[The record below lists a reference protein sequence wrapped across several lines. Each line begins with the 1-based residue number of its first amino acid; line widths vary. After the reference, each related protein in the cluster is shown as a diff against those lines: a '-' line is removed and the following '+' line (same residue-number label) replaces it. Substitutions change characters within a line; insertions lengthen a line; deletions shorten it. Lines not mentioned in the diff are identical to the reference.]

1 MAKAVMM
8 VYGIDQIDQVVREAC
23 EARKPQRFRPAQQ
36 LQQPTGRP
44 GGVPRPFSVAL
55 RLAAPQHR
63 ACGDDSERRS
73 GSSRVPRPVRAAARS
88 SAGGRGA
95 ADSAA
100 AQPAARLLLEIY
112 RAYFLPGASLGWSG
126 AVRLEQACS
135 TPGGGG
141 GGGWRSTPAFSSPQQ
156 QGCHPPPAPRRR
168 SASRPDPR
176 S

>member
-1 MAKAVMM
+1 VVFSLFENSQLNFLHFQKIDDDGQKMAKAVMM

-73 GSSRVPRPVRAAARS
+73 GSSRVPRPVSQSCR
-88 SAGGRGA
+88 
-95 ADSAA
+95 
-100 AQPAARLLLEIY
+100 
-112 RAYFLPGASLGWSG
+112 
-126 AVRLEQACS
+126 
-135 TPGGGG
+135 T
-141 GGGWRSTPAFSSPQQ
+141 
-156 QGCHPPPAPRRR
+156 
-168 SASRPDPR
+168 
-176 S
+176 